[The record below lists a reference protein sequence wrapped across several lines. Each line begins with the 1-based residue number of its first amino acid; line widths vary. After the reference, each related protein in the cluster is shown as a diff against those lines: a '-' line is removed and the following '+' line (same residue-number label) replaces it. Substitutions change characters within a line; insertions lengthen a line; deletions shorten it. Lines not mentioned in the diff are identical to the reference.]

1 MNLTLK
7 MEKAKTD
14 YVNAINEVTKKYD
27 LDICLVEILIGAI
40 YNETL
45 RLKQVALQDA
55 IKEEK
60 ESDNN
65 EQTNYISK

>member
-27 LDICLVEILIGAI
+27 LDICLVEILIGGI
-40 YNETL
+40 YNEIL
-45 RLKQVALQDA
+45 RLKQVALQEA
-55 IKEEK
+55 VEKENKKK

-65 EQTNYISK
+65 E

>member
-14 YVNAINEVTKKYD
+14 YVNAINEVTQKYD

-45 RLKQVALQDA
+45 RLKQVTLQEA
-55 IKEEK
+55 IEKENKEK

-65 EQTNYISK
+65 E

>member
-7 MEKAKTD
+7 MEKAKAD
-14 YVNAINEVTKKYD
+14 YVNAINEVTQKYD

-45 RLKQVALQDA
+45 RLKQVALQEA

-60 ESDNN
+60 ESDKN
-65 EQTNYISK
+65 EQTN

>member
-14 YVNAINEVTKKYD
+14 YVNAINEVTQKYD

-45 RLKQVALQDA
+45 RLKQVVLQKA
-55 IKEEK
+55 IEKENKKK

-65 EQTNYISK
+65 E

>member
-7 MEKAKTD
+7 MEKAKND
-14 YVNAINEVTKKYD
+14 YVNAINEITQKYD
-27 LDICLVEILIGAI
+27 LDICLVEIIIGAI
-40 YNETL
+40 YNEIL

-65 EQTNYISK
+65 EQTN

>member
-27 LDICLVEILIGAI
+27 LDIYLVEILIGAI

-45 RLKQVALQDA
+45 RLKQVALQKA
-55 IKEEK
+55 IEKENKKK

-65 EQTNYISK
+65 E

>member
-7 MEKAKTD
+7 MEKAKID

-40 YNETL
+40 YNEIL

-65 EQTNYISK
+65 EQTN

>member
-27 LDICLVEILIGAI
+27 LDICLVEILIGGI

-45 RLKQVALQDA
+45 RLKQVALQEA
-55 IKEEK
+55 TEKENKKK

-65 EQTNYISK
+65 E

>member
-14 YVNAINEVTKKYD
+14 YVNAINEITKKYD

-40 YNETL
+40 YSETL
-45 RLKQVALQDA
+45 RLKEVALQEA
-55 IKEEK
+55 LKEEK

-65 EQTNYISK
+65 E

>member
-7 MEKAKTD
+7 MEKAKAD
-14 YVNAINEVTKKYD
+14 YVNAINEVTQKYD

-45 RLKQVALQDA
+45 RLKQVALQKA
-55 IKEEK
+55 IEKENKKK

-65 EQTNYISK
+65 E

>member
-14 YVNAINEVTKKYD
+14 YVNAINEITQKYD

-45 RLKQVALQDA
+45 RLKQVALQEA
-55 IKEEK
+55 TEKENKKE

-65 EQTNYISK
+65 E

>member
-14 YVNAINEVTKKYD
+14 YVNAINEVTQKYD
-27 LDICLVEILIGAI
+27 LDICLVEILIGGI

-45 RLKQVALQDA
+45 RLKQVALQEA
-55 IKEEK
+55 TEKENKKK

-65 EQTNYISK
+65 E

>member
-27 LDICLVEILIGAI
+27 LDIYLVEILIGAI

-45 RLKQVALQDA
+45 RLKQVTLQEA
-55 IKEEK
+55 IEKENKEK
-60 ESDNN
+60 ESGNN
-65 EQTNYISK
+65 E

>member
-7 MEKAKTD
+7 MEKAKID

-27 LDICLVEILIGAI
+27 LDICLVEILIGGI

-65 EQTNYISK
+65 EQTD

>member
-27 LDICLVEILIGAI
+27 LDICLVEILIGGI
-40 YNETL
+40 YNEIL
-45 RLKQVALQDA
+45 RLKQVALQEA

-65 EQTNYISK
+65 EQTD

>member
-7 MEKAKTD
+7 MEKAKID

-27 LDICLVEILIGAI
+27 LDICLVEILIGGI
-40 YNETL
+40 YNEIL
-45 RLKQVALQDA
+45 RLKQVALQEA
-55 IKEEK
+55 TEKENKKK

-65 EQTNYISK
+65 E

>member
-7 MEKAKTD
+7 MEKAKID

-27 LDICLVEILIGAI
+27 LDICLVEIIIGGI

-45 RLKQVALQDA
+45 RLKQVALQEA
-55 IKEEK
+55 IEKENKKK

-65 EQTNYISK
+65 E

>member
-14 YVNAINEVTKKYD
+14 YVNAINEITKKYD

-40 YNETL
+40 YSETL
-45 RLKQVALQDA
+45 RLKQVALQEA
-55 IKEEK
+55 LKEEK

-65 EQTNYISK
+65 E

>member
-27 LDICLVEILIGAI
+27 LDICLVEILIGGI

-65 EQTNYISK
+65 E

>member
-14 YVNAINEVTKKYD
+14 YVNAINEVTQKYD
-27 LDICLVEILIGAI
+27 LDICLVEILIGGI
-40 YNETL
+40 YNEIL
-45 RLKQVALQDA
+45 RLKQVALQEA
-55 IKEEK
+55 TEKENKKK

-65 EQTNYISK
+65 E

>member
-7 MEKAKTD
+7 MEKAKAD
-14 YVNAINEVTKKYD
+14 YVNAINEVTQKYD

-45 RLKQVALQDA
+45 RLKQVALQEA
-55 IKEEK
+55 VEKENKKK

-65 EQTNYISK
+65 E

>member
-7 MEKAKTD
+7 MEKAKID

-27 LDICLVEILIGAI
+27 LDICLVEILIGGI
-40 YNETL
+40 YNEIL
-45 RLKQVALQDA
+45 RLKQVSLQEA
-55 IKEEK
+55 TEKENKKK

-65 EQTNYISK
+65 E

>member
-14 YVNAINEVTKKYD
+14 YVNAINEVTQKYD

-45 RLKQVALQDA
+45 RLKQVALQEA
-55 IKEEK
+55 IEKENKEK

-65 EQTNYISK
+65 EQTD

>member
-14 YVNAINEVTKKYD
+14 YVNAINEVTQKYD
-27 LDICLVEILIGAI
+27 LDICLVEIIIGAI

-45 RLKQVALQDA
+45 RLKQVTLQEA
-55 IKEEK
+55 IEKENKEK

-65 EQTNYISK
+65 E

>member
-27 LDICLVEILIGAI
+27 LDIYLVEILIGGI
-40 YNETL
+40 YNEIL
-45 RLKQVALQDA
+45 RLKQVALQEA

-60 ESDNN
+60 ESDKN
-65 EQTNYISK
+65 E

>member
-7 MEKAKTD
+7 MEKAKAD
-14 YVNAINEVTKKYD
+14 YVNAINEVTQKYD

-45 RLKQVALQDA
+45 RLKQVSLQGA
-55 IKEEK
+55 IEKENKKK

-65 EQTNYISK
+65 E

>member
-7 MEKAKTD
+7 MEKAKID

-27 LDICLVEILIGAI
+27 LDICLVEILIGGI

-45 RLKQVALQDA
+45 RLKQVVLQKA
-55 IKEEK
+55 IEKENKKK

-65 EQTNYISK
+65 E

>member
-7 MEKAKTD
+7 MEKAKND
-14 YVNAINEVTKKYD
+14 YVNAINEITQKYD
-27 LDICLVEILIGAI
+27 SDICLVEILIGAI

-45 RLKQVALQDA
+45 RLKQVTLQEA
-55 IKEEK
+55 IEKENKEK

-65 EQTNYISK
+65 EQTD

>member
-7 MEKAKTD
+7 MEKAKID

-27 LDICLVEILIGAI
+27 LDICLVAILIGAI

-45 RLKQVALQDA
+45 SLKQVALQEA
-55 IKEEK
+55 IEK
-60 ESDNN
+60 ENKKKKSDNN
-65 EQTNYISK
+65 E

>member
-7 MEKAKTD
+7 MEKAKID

-27 LDICLVEILIGAI
+27 LDICLVEILIGGI

-45 RLKQVALQDA
+45 RLKQVALQEA
-55 IKEEK
+55 IEKENKKK

-65 EQTNYISK
+65 E

>member
-27 LDICLVEILIGAI
+27 LDICLVEILIGGI

-45 RLKQVALQDA
+45 RLKQVALQEA

-65 EQTNYISK
+65 E

>member
-40 YNETL
+40 YNEIL
-45 RLKQVALQDA
+45 RLKQVALQEA

-60 ESDNN
+60 ESDKN
-65 EQTNYISK
+65 EQTD

>member
-7 MEKAKTD
+7 MEKAKID

-27 LDICLVEILIGAI
+27 LDICLVEILIGGI
-40 YNETL
+40 YNEIL
-45 RLKQVALQDA
+45 RLKQVVLQKA
-55 IKEEK
+55 IEKENKKK

-65 EQTNYISK
+65 E

>member
-7 MEKAKTD
+7 MEKAKAD
-14 YVNAINEVTKKYD
+14 YVNAINEVTQKYD
-27 LDICLVEILIGAI
+27 LDIYLVEILIGAI

-45 RLKQVALQDA
+45 RLKQVALQEA
-55 IKEEK
+55 IEKENKKK

-65 EQTNYISK
+65 E

>member
-27 LDICLVEILIGAI
+27 LDIYLVEILIGAI
-40 YNETL
+40 YNEIL
-45 RLKQVALQDA
+45 RLKQVALQEA
-55 IKEEK
+55 IEKENKEK

-65 EQTNYISK
+65 E

>member
-45 RLKQVALQDA
+45 RLKQVALQEA
-55 IKEEK
+55 TEKENKKK

-65 EQTNYISK
+65 E

>member
-40 YNETL
+40 YNEIL
-45 RLKQVALQDA
+45 RWKQVALQEA

-60 ESDNN
+60 ESDKN
-65 EQTNYISK
+65 EQTN

>member
-7 MEKAKTD
+7 MEKAKID
-14 YVNAINEVTKKYD
+14 YVNAINEVTKRYD
-27 LDICLVEILIGAI
+27 LEICLVEILIGGI
-40 YNETL
+40 YNEIL
-45 RLKQVALQDA
+45 RLKQVALQEA

-65 EQTNYISK
+65 EQTD